1 MIVSKPRY
9 QTLFALGVFLV
20 LVFGSFFLL
29 LNSLLK
35 APEQFFILKII
46 TTPLVLVIGLL
57 VLTKFITA
65 IKVIKV
71 GNNKISIK
79 FLISRSVISLSIADI
94 KAWHEEIVK
103 TKQGDYRETK
113 ILYGH
118 KKIIKLSNKENTEY
132 DSIVKYLNTKAKKAK
147 K

>member
-1 MIVSKPRY
+1 MIISKPRY
-9 QTLFALGVFLV
+9 QTLFALSIFLI

-71 GNNKISIK
+71 GNNKIFIK
-79 FLISRSVISLSIADI
+79 FLISRSTINLSLSDV

-103 TKQGDYRETK
+103 TKQGDFKETK

-118 KKIIKLSNKENTEY
+118 KNIIKLSNKENTEY
-132 DSIVKYLNTKAKKAK
+132 DSIVKYLNVKAKKARK
-147 K
+147 

>member
-9 QTLFALGVFLV
+9 QTIFALSIFLI

-35 APEQFFILKII
+35 APEQFFIIKLI
-46 TTPLVLVIGLL
+46 TTPVVLVIGLL
-57 VLTKFITA
+57 VLSKLITA

-79 FLISRSVISLSIADI
+79 FLISRSIINLNLVDI
-94 KAWHEEIVK
+94 KAWNEEIVK
-103 TKQGDYRETK
+103 TKQGDYKETK

-132 DSIVKYLNTKAKKAK
+132 DSIIKYLNSKAKKVK

>member
-9 QTLFALGVFLV
+9 QTLFALGVFLI

-79 FLISRSVISLSIADI
+79 FLISRSVISLNLSDI

-132 DSIVKYLNTKAKKAK
+132 ESIVKYLNNKAKKAK